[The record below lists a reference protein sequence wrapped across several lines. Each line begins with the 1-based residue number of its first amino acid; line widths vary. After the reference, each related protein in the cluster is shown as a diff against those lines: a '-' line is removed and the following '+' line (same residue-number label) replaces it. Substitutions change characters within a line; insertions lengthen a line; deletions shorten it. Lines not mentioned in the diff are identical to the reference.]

1 MTLRHVLRS
10 SAESLLSFAPRR
22 TVVGDRLI
30 LAYHN
35 IVPAGM
41 PAQGDVSLHLPI
53 DRFEA
58 QLRHLRRVADVV
70 ALDDLLLTQE
80 AKSRLVAITFDDAYA
95 SALTLGV
102 SACVDQGIPCT
113 VFIAPALLG
122 RIPVWDA
129 MAEHGRWSEGDRQRF
144 LWEQRGVNMPD
155 AALDDQLGMFPSTL
169 RIATEADVLAVCRQ
183 PGVAVGNHSMHHANL
198 GALSTAEARA
208 ELRAAS
214 DWLDS
219 RFPSA
224 SAVVA
229 YPYGIAPRDPAS
241 ALRGTK
247 LEHGLVVSGGW
258 WRRGQDISTQTIP
271 RWNVPAGITSR
282 GFELRLRGWLAE
294 T

>member
-1 MTLRHVLRS
+1 MTLRQMLRS
-10 SAESLLSFAPRR
+10 SAESVLSFAPRR

-35 IVPAGM
+35 IVPAGF
-41 PAQGDVSLHLPI
+41 PPRGDASLHLPI

-58 QLRHLRRVADVV
+58 QLRHLRRAADVV

-95 SALTLGV
+95 SALSLGV
-102 SACVDQGIPCT
+102 PACLDQGIPCT

-122 RIPVWDA
+122 CIPVWDA
-129 MAEHGRWSEGDRQRF
+129 MAEHGRWSEDDRQRF
-144 LWEQRGVNMPD
+144 LWEQRGVNMSD
-155 AALDDQLGMFPSTL
+155 AALDGQLGMLPSTL

-183 PGVAVGNHSMHHANL
+183 PGVAVGNHSMNHANL

-208 ELRAAS
+208 ELMAAG
-214 DWLDS
+214 DWLNS
-219 RFPSA
+219 RFPST

-241 ALRGTK
+241 ALGGTK

-258 WRRGQDISTQTIP
+258 WRRGQDVSALTVP

-282 GFELRLRGWLAE
+282 GFELRLRGWLTEA
-294 T
+294 